1 MLPASGIVPRHPT
14 LHLLDKDG
22 ESQPDDIAQKL
33 SNPALRDLPASEA
46 RPWALFSDRSNQ
58 GRKPEDRDRAAQVA
72 GQCREAEFGTH
83 VLDPAHQEGALPLD
97 RSSMTRWRKRIG
109 AGRLETLLADTLAI
123 ACDGGAVKPTAM
135 ERATI
140 DTTVRTKAIVCPA
153 DGHLMPRAARAWRRA
168 GPAPASRATPGA
180 RPRGSCMAAATSR
193 ACAIRASRAPSPV
206 G

>member
-1 MLPASGIVPRHPT
+1 
-14 LHLLDKDG
+14 
-22 ESQPDDIAQKL
+22 
-33 SNPALRDLPASEA
+33 
-46 RPWALFSDRSNQ
+46 
-58 GRKPEDRDRAAQVA
+58 
-72 GQCREAEFGTH
+72 
-83 VLDPAHQEGALPLD
+83 
-97 RSSMTRWRKRIG
+97 MTRWRKPIG

-140 DTTVRTKAIVCPA
+140 DTTVRTKAIACPA
-153 DGHLMPRAARAWRRA
+153 DGHLMPGAARAWRRA